1 MQDVGLSADQ
11 MTRELRRKGNKVI
24 LIGAERK
31 GLVAAAAFLV
41 KEGLSVTDYE
51 KRQSIE
57 GRANGKK
64 F

>member
-1 MQDVGLSADQ
+1 
-11 MTRELRRKGNKVI
+11 MTREVKRKGNKVI
-24 LIGAERK
+24 LIGAERR
-31 GLVAAAAFLV
+31 GLVAAAFLA

-57 GRANGKK
+57 VRANRKK